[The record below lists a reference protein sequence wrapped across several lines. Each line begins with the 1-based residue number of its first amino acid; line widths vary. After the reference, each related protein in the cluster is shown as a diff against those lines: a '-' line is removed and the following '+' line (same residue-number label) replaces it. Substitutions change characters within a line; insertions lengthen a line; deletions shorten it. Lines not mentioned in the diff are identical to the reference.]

1 VLIGTAVA
9 LLVLVGVVVWRLNR
23 DVSVYLASR
32 ATPPLRLF
40 SAPLALRTGVNVEG
54 VRLVPRLRRLGYR
67 VAEETPEPGT
77 YRRAETH
84 LDVGLRGFTDAE
96 GTHPAVAVR
105 LELAG
110 DAIVG
115 LVRLADGEFPR
126 VLEDESADELAGE
139 LEDEFAAELAVELA
153 AEAEDEPAAEGAEPP
168 EPLAGAPLDE
178 VLLEPE
184 VLAMYGAAGS
194 GVRRPVG
201 VGDLPPH
208 IVAAFL
214 AAEDVRFT
222 VHPGIDPVGIARA
235 ALVNLTEGAIEQGG
249 STITQ
254 QLAKNVFLSSERR
267 WSRKAAEAVLAL
279 ILELRLSKTDILETY
294 MNTVYYGRIGSIGLY
309 GLRQASRVFFGQEPN
324 ELSVGAAATIAGV
337 LRGPNLYSPLRHPER
352 ARARRDRVL
361 ATMASEGWI
370 DDEAL
375 ADARAEPIVGLDA
388 GTLGGA
394 YFVDEVLRRLATYG
408 YSGAGARG
416 LSVFTT
422 LDVEMQRQADR
433 ALGHGLEA
441 LVERRPALEDH
452 DGPVQGAVVVLDA
465 ATGSV
470 RAMTGGRDFTRSQFN
485 RATRARRQ
493 PGSAFKPFVY
503 LAALTDAERPLTA
516 ASPLSDTPHRQ
527 TVGNDLW
534 TPANYDGRFVGALTM
549 RRALAESRNVP
560 AVRVAQHVGLDR
572 VVALAEDA
580 GLGTLR
586 PVPAMALGTEELSLL
601 RLVGGY
607 TVFPNLGEVAEP
619 ILIRGVTEADGSVL
633 FRGEAVRRRITAA
646 PATYVASRLLEAVVD
661 EGTGRGVRRLG
672 MTRPLAGK
680 TGTSNDERDAW
691 FVGYTPDL
699 VAGAWVGFD
708 DGAPLGLTGGAAAL
722 PIWVGVMQPAS
733 AAFEPRSFRVPPG
746 VVFRTV
752 DRDGRTGRGPCRTP
766 VREAFAAGTEPPADC
781 DSVQYVRRDPPP
793 PPTGGQAEAPPS
805 AMRKVGRFFRRLFG
819 GGD

>member
-1 VLIGTAVA
+1 MRAALVGTIVALIGIA
-9 LLVLVGVVVWRLNR
+9 GVVVWRLNR

-32 ATPPLRLF
+32 ETPPLRLF
-40 SAPLALRTGVNVEG
+40 SAPLALRTGINVEG
-54 VRLVPRLRRLGYR
+54 TRLVSRLRRLGYR
-67 VAEETPEPGT
+67 VAEEGLPPGT
-77 YRRAETH
+77 YRRADTY
-84 LDVGLRGFTDAE
+84 LDVGFRAFTDAE

-105 LELAG
+105 FELAG
-110 DAIVG
+110 GAIVS
-115 LVRLADGEFPR
+115 VAR
-126 VLEDESADELAGE
+126 VANEGSVDDFHERPAGE
-139 LEDEFAAELAVELA
+139 VAASEDRFLGDPLE
-153 AEAEDEPAAEGAEPP
+153 
-168 EPLAGAPLDE
+168 E

-184 VLAMYGAAGS
+184 LLAVYGAAGS
-194 GVRRPVG
+194 DVRRPVG

-208 IVAAFL
+208 VVAAFL

-222 VHPGIDPVGIARA
+222 VHPGIDPMGIARA

-267 WSRKAAEAVLAL
+267 WSRKAVEAVLAL

-294 MNTVYYGRIGSIGLY
+294 MDTVYYGRIGSIGLY
-309 GLRQASRVFFGQEPN
+309 GLRQASRVFFGLEPN

-352 ARARRDRVL
+352 ARVRRDRVL
-361 ATMASEGWI
+361 ATMADEGWI
-370 DDEAL
+370 DDAAL
-375 ADARAEPIVGLDA
+375 AAARAEPIVGIDA

-394 YFVDEVLRRLATYG
+394 YFVDEVLRRLSTFG
-408 YSGAGARG
+408 YSGASARG

-422 LDVEMQRQADR
+422 LDVETQRQADR
-433 ALGHGLEA
+433 ALGHGLQA
-441 LVERRPALEDH
+441 LVERRPALEDP

-465 ATGSV
+465 ETGAV

-503 LAALTDAERPLTA
+503 LTALADAEHPLTA
-516 ASPLSDTPHRQ
+516 ASPLTDTPHRQ
-527 TVGNDLW
+527 KVGTELW

-549 RRALAESRNVP
+549 RRALAESRNIP
-560 AVRVAQHVGLDR
+560 AIRVAQQVGLER
-572 VVALAEDA
+572 VVALAADA
-580 GLGTLR
+580 GLGALS
-586 PVPAMALGTEELSLL
+586 PVPAMALGTEEVSLL

-619 ILIRGVTEADGSVL
+619 ILIRGVIAADGSVL
-633 FRGEAVRRRITAA
+633 FRGQPVRRRIAPAA
-646 PATYVASRLLEAVVD
+646 PTFVASRLLEAVVD

-672 MTRPLAGK
+672 MTRPIAGK

-699 VAGAWVGFD
+699 VAGVWVGLD

-722 PIWVGVMQPAS
+722 PIWVGLMQPAS

-752 DRDGRTGRGPCRTP
+752 DRDGRTGRGPCRSP

-781 DSVQYVRRDPPP
+781 DAVQYVRRDR
-793 PPTGGQAEAPPS
+793 PPTRPAERQVEPQPS
-805 AMRKVGRFFRRLFG
+805 AIRKVERFFRRLFG
-819 GGD
+819 GRD